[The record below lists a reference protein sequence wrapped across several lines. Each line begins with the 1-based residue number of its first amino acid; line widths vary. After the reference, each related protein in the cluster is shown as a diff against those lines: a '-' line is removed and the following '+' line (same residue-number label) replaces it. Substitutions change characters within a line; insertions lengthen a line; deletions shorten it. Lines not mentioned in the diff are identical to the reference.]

1 MGHGIRAALI
11 ASMLRGLMNNCP
23 TWRIIRRLSL
33 LPSTTSSPKSWQRVN
48 TTMFASAVYIY
59 LDLETGVMT
68 ASTAGHPHPIIL
80 GPDGVA
86 RKMPLPRGIA
96 LGLLDDATYHNA
108 QFLRGPAS

>member
-1 MGHGIRAALI
+1 
-11 ASMLRGLMNNCP
+11 
-23 TWRIIRRLSL
+23 
-33 LPSTTSSPKSWQRVN
+33 
-48 TTMFASAVYIY
+48 MFASAVYIY

-108 QFLRGPAS
+108 QFSLLAGPDPDVHGRPDGSRQPGRGRNGRGKTD

>member
-1 MGHGIRAALI
+1 
-11 ASMLRGLMNNCP
+11 
-23 TWRIIRRLSL
+23 
-33 LPSTTSSPKSWQRVN
+33 
-48 TTMFASAVYIY
+48 
-59 LDLETGVMT
+59 MT

-108 QFLRGPAS
+108 QFSLLAGAAT